1 MNGVQQYKAMVADL
15 ESIQIQIAEQRAW
28 AALRS
33 SDGWPI
39 LEAWLQAQLAARRA
53 TILMG
58 EKPPDREEFL
68 ERRAEYQLLNRLLQ
82 AGREPEARIQALES
96 KAEGL
101 RQKLAKLKSMG
112 QDRDFP
118 PDAT

>member
-1 MNGVQQYKAMVADL
+1 MSGVQQYRAAVADL
-15 ESIQIQIAEQRAW
+15 EALQVQIAEQRAW
-28 AALRS
+28 AALRA

-58 EKPPDREEFL
+58 EKPPEREEFL

-82 AGREPEARIQALES
+82 AGREPETRIATLE
-96 KAEGL
+96 KRAEAL
-101 RQKLAKLKSMG
+101 RQKAAKLKSMG
-112 QDRDFP
+112 QDRDFH
-118 PDAT
+118 PDAN